1 MDKIAKSLCSNSK
14 KVLVPIVLAVTFAIP
29 VQAQPITP
37 AADGTGTTVTSG
49 SSNPHQFDIG
59 GGTQAGANL
68 FHSFQQF
75 NLSQEQIAN
84 FLSNPNIQNILGRVV
99 GGEPSLI
106 NGLIQVTGG
115 NSNLFLINPA
125 GIVFGQNASLN
136 VPASFTAT
144 TANGIGIGNDWFQA
158 IGNNNYA
165 NLVGN
170 PNAFAFTTNQSGAI
184 INAGN
189 LTVAPGQRI
198 TLLGGTVINTG
209 TISTPSGQITIAAV
223 PGEKLVR
230 VTPQGSLLSLELPT
244 QIQQDINSN
253 GQLISPLSLP
263 QLLAGGNVGNAT
275 RLTVNPDGTVSLTG
289 SGINIPTETGTAI
302 VSGNIDVSGNTGG
315 IINVLGHKVGA
326 IASQINASGTHG
338 GGTILIGGDYQGLG
352 TVPNAAVT
360 FISPDTV
367 IKADAIASGNGG
379 RIIIWSD
386 LATRVYGKISDR
398 GGANSGN
405 GGFVETSSQKFL
417 DITTTPDI
425 SAPAGTGGTWL
436 IDPNNI
442 DIVAS
447 GSTNITGNPFTTT
460 NDTAQLGVNLIQA
473 ALLSGDVTIS
483 TATAGTN
490 SEVGDINLT
499 VALDFSGIGTGRTLT
514 LNAHNNININA
525 NISGGTGDTLNL
537 VFNADSDNS
546 GNGILR
552 ITSPTINTGGGNIT
566 GIGRTTSA
574 ATHGINI
581 SGSTVNAGNGN
592 INLTGTGGSG
602 GSNTYGILI
611 QSNSTVQTTGT
622 GNITMNGTVGNGVSF
637 NSGIKISGAG
647 SQVSSQNGSIN
658 LTGTGATNT
667 ANSNYGIWLVG
678 GGAVNSVAGNINL
691 TGTGGNGVNANHGIL
706 LETNGNVTS
715 QSGNITLN
723 GTGGGTGNADYGIY
737 FFNSTVQSTTG
748 TINLNG
754 TGSSSGTNNNYGIH
768 VLGASSLISS
778 QDGNINLVGTGQGTG
793 SGNAGIIFG
802 AGGTGGKVQT
812 TGTGN
817 ITLTGRSNATSGNNN
832 DGITLTNSSLVTATG
847 TGNITLDGTSGGGS
861 SASGTFTNSSST
873 ISSASG
879 NIQIIGKNIATGTNT
894 PGIELRSNSV
904 VQSTSGNI
912 TFTGTAVN
920 SNEGINL
927 YDTLINPTAAGSGT
941 VTLESNELYI
951 TGTTQIKGSGMLQIQ
966 PITPS
971 LGISVGGTVT
981 DASLNLDTSELNA
994 IENGFSQIFIGR
1006 TDSSGTI
1013 SLAGNTTFQDPVT
1026 LRSPIG
1032 SGSINTTGFTLTGTD
1047 NATINLTANQNIT
1060 TSNITNSG
1068 RAINLTSTSGSI
1080 NTSGGILDTT
1090 ASGNGGAIALSAP
1103 GNITTSNIFAI
1114 SSSSGN
1120 AGNITINSTQG
1131 NINTGVLAALTD
1143 FGNNVG
1149 NGGTIKITASSGNVT
1164 TNSLDASA
1172 RSTSG
1177 NGNAGTILVQAG
1189 GNITALNNLWAANN
1203 GNGNAGTISLTS
1215 NQGAINASAGNLNIF
1230 SGGGNG
1236 GAIALSAPGNIAT
1249 NTINAQSLGS
1259 GSGGTVDITTGQFF
1273 QAIGTFSDRNNI
1285 NASISSAGG
1294 TTGGAI
1300 TIRHGGNGLIPFIVG
1315 DAAVNG
1321 TAGTITSGNY
1331 TIAPQQSFYFTHT
1344 EGNIK
1349 IISVDLTEIGRQIQ
1363 VPPHPAPPKL
1373 ELPVIKIDPENP
1385 AEEIIAK
1392 IEESFT
1398 SLFAAY
1404 LGLSDT
1410 YTFSLSGSQNKLREI
1425 EEFTGLKPAL
1435 IYVFFQPN
1443 QGKKGEILWQFNRRG
1458 LSNLQEQVGAANREA
1473 LPTDE
1478 LEVVLVTSQGKIIQR
1493 RIEGVTR
1500 SQVMPVIQQF
1510 RQVTDIRYPRAYLAP
1525 AQQLYQ
1531 WIITPIEQ
1539 DLVEQ
1544 KINNLLF
1551 VMDAGLR
1558 SIPIAAMHDGQK
1570 FIVEKYSVALIP
1582 SFSLTDK
1589 RYVSLKDRQ
1598 ILAMGSEKFAEQNPL
1613 PAVPLELSLIT
1624 NRLWQGK
1631 FFLNSNF
1638 TVENLQSARSSQPF
1652 GILHLATHAEFK
1664 SGDASKSYIQFN
1676 NSKLPLNQL
1685 RQLQLNDPPIELF
1698 VLSACRTAIGDE
1710 QAELGFA
1717 GLAVLAGVK
1726 SAMGSLWYVSDV
1738 GTLALMTTFYDEL
1751 QRAPIKAEALRK
1763 TQVAMLKG
1771 EVRLAGGKLITPSGN
1786 FPLPPELVRLGDR
1799 NLTHPYYWSGFTMI
1813 GSPW

>member
-1 MDKIAKSLCSNSK
+1 MNKIVLSICSPISYLNSFLLTDLARK
-14 KVLVPIVLAVTFAIP
+14 LVPITLAATLAIP
-29 VQAQPITP
+29 AQAQSITP
-37 AADGTGTTVTSG
+37 AADGTGTTVTPG

-68 FHSFQQF
+68 FHSFEQF

-84 FLSNPNIQNILGRVV
+84 FLSHPNIQNILGRVV

-125 GIVFGQNASLN
+125 GIIFGQNASLN

-189 LTVAPGQRI
+189 LTVAPGQSI

-209 TISTPSGQITIAAV
+209 TISTTSGQITIAAV

-253 GQLISPLSLP
+253 GQLIAPLSLP

-275 RLTVNPDGTVSLTG
+275 GLTVNPDGTVSLTG
-289 SGINIPTETGTAI
+289 SGINIPTETGTTI

-315 IINVLGHKVGA
+315 TIHILGHQVGA
-326 IASQINASGTHG
+326 IASQINASGTNG
-338 GGTILIGGDYQGLG
+338 GGTILMGGDYQGLG

-386 LATRVYGKISDR
+386 LATRVYGKIS
-398 GGANSGN
+398 ATASSNSGN

-442 DIVAS
+442 DIVA
-447 GSTNITGNPFTTT
+447 GVTFTNMTGAGNPFTTT
-460 NDTAQLGVNLIQA
+460 TDTAQLGVNLIQT

-490 SEVGDINLT
+490 SELGNINLT

-525 NISGGTGDTLNL
+525 NISGGAGDTLNL

-546 GNGILR
+546 GVGTLN
-552 ITSPTINTGGGNIT
+552 ITSATINTGGGNIT
-566 GIGRTTSA
+566 GIGRATA
-574 ATHGINI
+574 AVNHGINI
-581 SGSTVNAGNGN
+581 SNSTVNAGNGN

-611 QSNSTVQTTGT
+611 QSNSTVKTTGT

-637 NSGIKISGAG
+637 NSGITISGAG

-667 ANSNYGIWLVG
+667 ANSNYGIWLVS

-706 LETNGNVTS
+706 LETNGNVSS

-754 TGSSSGTNNNYGIH
+754 TSSSNGTSNNYGIH
-768 VLGASSLISS
+768 ILGASSLISS

-793 SGNAGIIFG
+793 NGNSGIIFG

-861 SASGTFTNSSST
+861 SASGTFTNGSST

-879 NIQIIGKNIATGTNT
+879 NIQIIGKNLASGTNT
-894 PGIELRSNSV
+894 PGIELRNNSV

-941 VTLESNELYI
+941 VTLETNELYI
-951 TGTTQIKGSGMLQIQ
+951 TGTTQIKGSGMLKIQ
-966 PITPS
+966 PVTPS
-971 LGISVGGTVT
+971 LGITVGGTVT
-981 DASLNLDTSELNA
+981 DASLNLDTSKLNA
-994 IENGFSQIFIGR
+994 IQNGFSQIFIGR

-1013 SLAGNTTFQDPVT
+1013 TLAANTTFQDPVT

-1080 NTSGGILDTT
+1080 DTSGGILDTT

-1103 GNITTSNIFAI
+1103 GNITT
-1114 SSSSGN
+1114 
-1120 AGNITINSTQG
+1120 
-1131 NINTGVLAALTD
+1131 
-1143 FGNNVG
+1143 
-1149 NGGTIKITASSGNVT
+1149 
-1164 TNSLDASA
+1164 
-1172 RSTSG
+1172 
-1177 NGNAGTILVQAG
+1177 
-1189 GNITALNNLWAANN
+1189 
-1203 GNGNAGTISLTS
+1203 
-1215 NQGAINASAGNLNIF
+1215 
-1230 SGGGNG
+1230 
-1236 GAIALSAPGNIAT
+1236 
-1249 NTINAQSLGS
+1249 NTINTQSLGS
-1259 GSGGTVDITTGQFF
+1259 GSGGTVDITTGKFF
-1273 QAIGTFSDRNNI
+1273 QATGTFSDRNNI

-1294 TTGGAI
+1294 PTGGAI
-1300 TIRHGGNGLIPFIVG
+1300 TIRHGGNGIIPFKIG
-1315 DAAVNG
+1315 DATING

-1331 TIAPQQSFYFTHT
+1331 AIAPQQSFLFTHT
-1344 EGNIK
+1344 EGNIQ
-1349 IISVDLTEIGRQIQ
+1349 IISIDAPQVTQQIIDLNQVGKQIQ
-1363 VPPHPAPPKL
+1363 ASPHPVPSNL
-1373 ELPVIKIDPENP
+1373 ELPLIKPDSERYI
-1385 AEEIIAK
+1385 EEVIAK
-1392 IEESFT
+1392 IERNLNG
-1398 SLFAAY
+1398 LFSSY

-1410 YTFSLSGSQNKLREI
+1410 YTFSLSESQNKLHEI
-1425 EEFTGLKPAL
+1425 EELTGLKPAI

-1458 LSNLQEQVGAANREA
+1458 LSNLQEQVGAANQEA

-1493 RIEGVTR
+1493 RVEGVTR
-1500 SQVMPVIQQF
+1500 SQVMPVLQQF
-1510 RQVTDIRYPRAYLAP
+1510 RQVTDIRYSRAYLAP

-1539 DLVEQ
+1539 DLKEQ

-1598 ILAMGSEKFAEQNPL
+1598 VLAMGSEKFAEQNPL

-1624 NRLWQGK
+1624 NQLWQGK
-1631 FFLNSNF
+1631 FFLNSDF
-1638 TVENLQSARSSQPF
+1638 TLENLQSARSSQPF

-1664 SGDASKSYIQFN
+1664 PGDISKSYIQFD
-1676 NSKLPLNQL
+1676 NSQLLLNQL
-1685 RQLQLNDPPIELF
+1685 QQLNLNDPPIELL

-1717 GLAVLAGVK
+1717 GLAVMAGVK
-1726 SAMGSLWYVSDV
+1726 SALGSLWYVSDL

-1771 EVRLAGGKLITPSGN
+1771 EVRLVGGKLITPSGN